1 MHLDEA
7 LQWIADLFEEPLENV
22 RPETLRENIPA
33 WDSLGVLTMMA
44 KFDEDF
50 DIQIPEEEIQ
60 TLQKIDDILNI
71 LRKHGQLIP

>member
-7 LQWIADLFEEPLENV
+7 LRWIADLFEEPLEKV
-22 RPETLRENIPA
+22 RPETLREDIPA

-60 TLQKIDDILNI
+60 TLQKVEDILNI
-71 LRKHGQLIP
+71 LRKHGQLNS